1 MSLAERLAASTLE
14 LVDVASV
21 SRDEGALLD
30 LLRERLASGPGL
42 VLEDDGDAARLFLP
56 RARRPDVPLVVFAG
70 HADTVPVGGAAFPGR
85 REDDAVIGRGAAD
98 MKGGLSVLLALAEA
112 GASSPSMDVGY
123 LVFGREEL
131 PIAESALLPLL
142 ERSPALRHAA
152 LAIVLEPTANAIEAG
167 CNGNLTARVT
177 VDGVAAHAAR
187 PWLGD
192 NAITTALDVLG
203 PFTRHPIRD
212 AEIEGLVFREVVS
225 VTTIEGG
232 SAVNVV
238 PDRVTATVNLR
249 YAPDRSPE
257 VAEEVLRGLLGADPR
272 AHLEILG
279 NAPPGPV
286 RLSNPLVRRL
296 RAAGDLAVGPKQAW
310 TPVAEFAMAGVDAV
324 NFGPGDPRY
333 AHRDEERLDVAALV
347 RAHGV
352 LTAFLAETGGY

>member
-42 VLEDDGDAARLFLP
+42 ALEDDGDAVRLFLP

-85 REDDAVIGRGAAD
+85 REGDAVIGRGAAD

-112 GASSPSMDVGY
+112 GASIA
-123 LVFGREEL
+123 LGRRRVSGVRAGGA
-131 PIAESALLPLL
+131 PDRRVRAPAAA
-142 ERSPALRHAA
+142 RAMPALRDAA

-192 NAITTALDVLG
+192 NAITTALDVLR

-232 SAVNVV
+232 SAANVV
-238 PDRVTATVNLR
+238 PDRVTATVNFR
-249 YAPDRSPE
+249 YAPDRSPDE
-257 VAEEVLRGLLGADPR
+257 AEEVLRGLLGADPR
-272 AHLEILG
+272 ARLEILG

-333 AHRDEERLDVAALV
+333 AHRDEERVDVAALV
-347 RAHGV
+347 RAHDV
-352 LTAFLAETGGY
+352 LTAFLAETGGN